1 MVSLKNMPFSE
12 RPYEK
17 LEMYGEK
24 FLSNSELL
32 AIILKTGSKNQ
43 TAVSLAQ
50 SILSINGKENLR
62 SLQEISLNELQKI
75 KGVGKVKAIQIKAIC
90 EIAKR
95 MERPLDIKPQ
105 IKEPKDVANLLMNEL
120 RYEKK
125 EIVKVLILNT
135 KNVLQKIV
143 DIGTGSISSN
153 TIDIKQIFEET
164 IKIGMNK
171 FILVHNHPSGDPTPS
186 AKDMIVTEEIE
197 KASILLGIQF
207 LDHIVI
213 GDGIFQSIF
222 AKTKFQKTKKEN

>member
-1 MVSLKNMPFSE
+1 MLPIKQLPLSE

-43 TAVSLAQ
+43 TAIALAQ
-50 SILSINGKENLR
+50 NILNKNGKESLR
-62 SLQEISLNELQKI
+62 SLQEISLKELQSI
-75 KGVGKVKAIQIKAIC
+75 KGVGKVKAIQIKAVC

-95 MERPLDIKPQ
+95 MERPLNKNIT

-120 RYEKK
+120 RYEKR
-125 EIVKVLILNT
+125 EIIKILILNT
-135 KNVLQKIV
+135 KNNLQKIV
-143 DIGTGSISSN
+143 EIGTGKISSA
-153 TIDIKQIFEET
+153 TFDIKQIFEEI

-171 FILVHNHPSGDPTPS
+171 FILVHNHPSGDAMPS
-186 AKDMIVTEEIE
+186 AKDVDITKKIME
-197 KASILLGIQF
+197 ASQLLDIQF

-213 GDGIFQSIF
+213 GDGVYQSIF
-222 AKTKFQKTKKEN
+222 TNINQKIK